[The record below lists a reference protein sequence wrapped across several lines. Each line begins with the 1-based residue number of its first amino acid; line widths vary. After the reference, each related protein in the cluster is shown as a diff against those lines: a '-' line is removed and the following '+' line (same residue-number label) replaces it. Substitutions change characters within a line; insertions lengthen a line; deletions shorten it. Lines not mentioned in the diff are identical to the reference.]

1 MLKYIFF
8 VAGYLFEC
16 TALAFC
22 FYSEWTLC
30 IISTVVGFVF
40 MQPALYHFSV
50 NSMQKHSDK
59 KDTSF
64 E

>member
-8 VAGYLFEC
+8 GAGILFEC

-22 FYSEWTLC
+22 FYSEWVLC
-30 IISTVVGFVF
+30 FISIIVGFVF
-40 MQPALYHFSV
+40 MQPMLNYLS
-50 NSMQKHSDK
+50 SMKKSSK
-59 KDTSF
+59 NKDTSS